1 VGAWHYVLAGRQER
15 VSCRFCSVTSG
26 EIVSL
31 FFRPS
36 VPLYYEFVQGRTEPY
51 AAYLVCGP
59 DASGY
64 CLGACDLIVH
74 VPTKRVIP
82 VSGLPSHT
90 FTASHPFD
98 CLSFYSFNNPHIQ
111 VASADTRL
119 VRAKEIFKLDLL
131 VPVQKTSYDED
142 LQKVISA

>member
-1 VGAWHYVLAGRQER
+1 MGTRHYLLAGRQER
-15 VSCRFCSVTSG
+15 ISCRFRSVTSG

-51 AAYLVCGP
+51 PAYLVCGP

-64 CLGACDLIVH
+64 SLCVCDLIVH
-74 VPTKRVIP
+74 VPTKRVVP
-82 VSGLPSHT
+82 VNGLPSQA
-90 FTASHPFD
+90 FTAVHPFD
-98 CLSFYSFNNPHIQ
+98 CLSFYSFNDPRIQ
-111 VASADTRL
+111 VACADTRL
-119 VRAKEIFKLDLL
+119 IRTKEIFKLDLL
-131 VPVQKTSYDED
+131 VPTKALPYEED

>member
-1 VGAWHYVLAGRQER
+1 M
-15 VSCRFCSVTSG
+15 
-26 EIVSL
+26 SL

-36 VPLYYEFVQGRTEPY
+36 VPLFYDFVQGRTEPY
-51 AAYLVCGP
+51 QAYLVCGP
-59 DASGY
+59 DASGFS
-64 CLGACDLIVH
+64 LGVCDLIVH

-82 VSGLPSHT
+82 VNGLPSQS
-90 FTASHPFD
+90 FTAAHSFD
-98 CLSFYSFNNPHIQ
+98 CLSFYSFNDPRIQ

-131 VPVQKTSYDED
+131 VPVQAAPYEED

>member
-1 VGAWHYVLAGRQER
+1 MGTRHYLLAGRQER
-15 VSCRFCSVTSG
+15 VSCRFRSVTSS

-51 AAYLVCGP
+51 PAYLVCGP

-74 VPTKRVIP
+74 VPTKRVVPI
-82 VSGLPSHT
+82 SGLPPNT

-98 CLSFYSFNNPHIQ
+98 CLSFYSFSDPRVQ

-119 VRAKEIFKLDLL
+119 VQAKEIFRLDLL
-131 VPVQKTSYDED
+131 VPVEAPPYEED